1 MISKTGYTK
10 HSKHLIKI
18 LRKNRKPIKHGGAFW
33 SSSSDKN
40 KTTNNQ
46 KTIENLDDT
55 YKKLET
61 AKNVAAAVA
70 GAEILVNGAAP
81 LLAASGV
88 GIPLL
93 AVLVLAKQIAVQYK
107 QNLELNILL
116 SDVTTIITNCF
127 YLEALIKKTI
137 KEFSPHVAAALQPE
151 LAKTSES
158 TLINEVK
165 QIENESVKPETE
177 SVKPEPEAVKPEPE
191 AVKPEPEA
199 VKPEPEAVKPETE
212 SVKPEE
218 EKQQT
223 GGAGKKA
230 GIDNKIQDKILEKL
244 DILNKLLQEITPSE
258 DDKKSTFNF
267 LRKKGERFFFS
278 KHHKTQII
286 NALTVINGLFTIY
299 NSQFDWSIRYYEN
312 LIFKYYSKNQVDGK
326 SGEEILEEIWNDIET
341 SKEFQ
346 DYLFQNE
353 DTINTALNNPAVEN
367 KVEQEN
373 KLVAENPA
381 IETGDSGP
389 YSTTTAET
397 EPASSTGG
405 PYSTATVENK
415 IGGSNK
421 LKYIHTTRRSKKR
434 FNHILK
440 KTKNKKRRDN
450 KKYTMKKK

>member
-10 HSKHLIKI
+10 HSKNLIKI
-18 LRKNRKPIKHGGAFW
+18 LRKNRKPVKRGGAFW
-33 SSSSDKN
+33 SSSSKSNDSKSN
-40 KTTNNQ
+40 ETNNNQ
-46 KTIENLDDT
+46 KTIDNLDNT

-93 AVLVLAKQIAVQYK
+93 AILVLTKQIAVQYK

-127 YLEALIKKTI
+127 YLESLIKKTI
-137 KEFSPHVAAALQPE
+137 KEFSPYVATALQPE
-151 LAKTSES
+151 LAKTSDT
-158 TLINEVK
+158 TLLNEVK
-165 QIENESVKPETE
+165 EIENEGVKNENENGNET
-177 SVKPEPEAVKPEPE
+177 A
-191 AVKPEPEA
+191 
-199 VKPEPEAVKPETE
+199 
-212 SVKPEE
+212 
-218 EKQQT
+218 QT
-223 GGAGKKA
+223 GGAEKKA
-230 GIDNKIQDKILEKL
+230 GIDNKIQDKILDKL

-278 KHHKTQII
+278 KHHKTNII

-312 LIFKYYSKNQVDGK
+312 LIFKYHSKNPVDEK
-326 SGEEILEEIWNDIET
+326 RGEDILEEIWTSIES

-353 DTINTALNNPAVEN
+353 ETIDVALNNPAVEN
-367 KVEQEN
+367 KVEEEI
-373 KLVAENPA
+373 KVVAENPA
-381 IETGDSGP
+381 IETGESSESESTQSNAGP
-389 YSTTTAET
+389 YSTANATTVQ
-397 EPASSTGG
+397 PAATTPNAG
-405 PYSTATVENK
+405 PYSTATAAENK
-415 IGGSNK
+415 IGGRGR
-421 LKYIHTTRRSKKR
+421 IHHVNTNTKSKKR
-434 FNHILK
+434 INHILK
-440 KTKNKKRRDN
+440 KTKNKKRGHG
-450 KKYTMKKK
+450 KKYTMKKSYK